1 MKITD
6 EQIIKALK
14 AGKTIR
20 LPEFTSNDEF
30 FLSNNGVS
38 ITSKG
43 RIFIAGE
50 RAVIPLQLDL
60 LSRNDWEIVEK

>member
-30 FLSNNGVS
+30 FLSNNGIS
-38 ITSKG
+38 ITSAG
-43 RIFIAGE
+43 RILVAGE
-50 RAVIPLQLDL
+50 KAVIPLQINLID
-60 LSRNDWEIVEK
+60 RDDWEIVED

>member
-30 FLSNNGVS
+30 FLSNNGIS
-38 ITSKG
+38 ITSAG
-43 RIFIAGE
+43 RIFVAGE
-50 RAVIPLQLDL
+50 KAVIPLQINLID
-60 LSRNDWEIVEK
+60 RDDWEIAED

>member
-30 FLSNNGVS
+30 FLSNNGIS
-38 ITSKG
+38 ITSAG
-43 RIFIAGE
+43 RILVAGE
-50 RAVIPLQLDL
+50 KAVIPLQINLID
-60 LSRNDWEIVEK
+60 RDDWEIAED